1 MVLRYELVCGHI
13 LELIVPTGQLRAD
26 QVVGD
31 ITTWCPT
38 CDREQDVIRVHLDAP
53 ADPRAAVLTR

>member
-1 MVLRYELVCGHI
+1 VTVLGYELVCGHT
-13 LELIVPTGQLRAD
+13 LELIVPTGQLRAG

-38 CDREQDVIRVHLDAP
+38 CDRKQDVIRVHLDA
-53 ADPRAAVLTR
+53 TR

>member
-1 MVLRYELVCGHI
+1 VTVLRYELVCGHI
-13 LELIVPTGQLRAD
+13 LELIVPTAQLRAD

-53 ADPRAAVLTR
+53 R